1 MPRYT
6 GINHLA
12 MVTGDMD
19 ATIRFWRDL
28 LGMRLVAGLGSRN
41 YRHYFLEI
49 SGHDMIAFFERDPE
63 QGGSMTD
70 ERVLIKCRSCGAR
83 NRIPVARLNDGPRCG
98 RCKNPFPS
106 IAAPD
111 RPVMV
116 TDRTFAD
123 EVLDSPLPVLLDCWA
138 SWCAPCGAMAPV
150 LDDLAKGYAGRL
162 KVAKLNV
169 DQNPVTASRY
179 NVMSLPTLL
188 FIRDGKVVDT
198 AAGALPRQEIER
210 YLYRFL
216 AG

>member
-1 MPRYT
+1 
-6 GINHLA
+6 
-12 MVTGDMD
+12 
-19 ATIRFWRDL
+19 
-28 LGMRLVAGLGSRN
+28 
-41 YRHYFLEI
+41 
-49 SGHDMIAFFERDPE
+49 
-63 QGGSMTD
+63 MTD
-70 ERVLIKCRSCGAR
+70 ERVLIKCRNCGAR

-98 RCKNPFPS
+98 RCKTPFPA
-106 IAAPD
+106 ITTPN
-111 RPVMV
+111 RPVVV

-123 EVLDSPLPVLLDCWA
+123 EVLASPLPVLLDCWA

-150 LDDLAKGYAGRL
+150 LDDLARSYTGRL

-188 FIRDGKVVDT
+188 FFRDGKVVDT
-198 AAGALPRQEIER
+198 AAGALPKQEIER